1 MGTIDI
7 TDETVKVCAYTFSES
22 VFIQATQAIIE
33 LTLRTI

>member
-7 TDETVKVCAYTFSES
+7 TDETVKVCAYNFSQS
-22 VFIQATQAIIE
+22 ASLQATQAIIE